1 MTVTIVKPIKKL
13 TFKKFNIR
21 NLFFVFLLA
30 FGSFISSDSLKKAI
44 TSEYRDPN
52 NILRDE
58 YRNPYETLTFFG
70 IEPSMKVVELSPGGG
85 WYTEILANYLND
97 SGELIA
103 AHFDENSNNN
113 YLKKSRKKFEKKM
126 NSISVY
132 ENVKIVNLTSK
143 LSTPQS
149 VDAVLTFRNLHNWLG
164 PTMDSI
170 FANSF
175 KVLKP
180 GGIFGVVEHRADEG
194 TSIEKMKKS
203 GYVTEEHAIEIAKKH
218 GFVLVS
224 KSEINSNPKDS
235 KNYEKGVWTLPPSFR
250 LKEKNKGKYLAIG
263 ESDRMTLLFKKP

>member
-13 TFKKFNIR
+13 TVKKFNIR

-30 FGSFISSDSLKKAI
+30 FGPFISSDSLKKAI

-70 IEPSMKVVELSPGGG
+70 IESSMKVVELSPGGG

-113 YLKKSRKKFEKKM
+113 YFKKSRKNYEKKM
-126 NSISVY
+126 NSNQIY
-132 ENVKIVNLTSK
+132 KNVKIVNLTSK

-164 PTMDSI
+164 PNMDSI

-175 KVLKP
+175 TALKS
-180 GGIFGVVEHRADEG
+180 GGILGVVEHRAARG

-224 KSEINSNPKDS
+224 KSEINSNPKDL

-250 LKEKNKGKYLAIG
+250 LKEKNKDKYLAIG

>member
-126 NSISVY
+126 NSNSVY

-143 LSTPQS
+143 LSRPQS

-180 GGIFGVVEHRADEG
+180 GGIFGVVEHRAEEG

-250 LKEKNKGKYLAIG
+250 LKEKNKAKYLAIG